1 MARSRRQARRR
12 AVINRIRSSIADG
25 IDELA
30 QIFSKMSLAV
40 RPGSDPVEH
49 DGEVL
54 RPSQILAQTMDIEN
68 PEELNLPPVKSPP
81 FRIPKPVRSWR
92 PPTVVST
99 FPPLTQSMTNF
110 HAN

>member
-12 AVINRIRSSIADG
+12 FVISRIRTTIADG

-30 QIFSKMSLAV
+30 QIFSKMSIAV
-40 RPGSDPVEH
+40 RPFAEPIEH

-54 RPSQILAQTMDIEN
+54 RPSQILADAMEVEN
-68 PEELNLPPVKSPP
+68 PEESNLPPVKSPP
-81 FRIPKPVRSWR
+81 FKIPKPVRSWR
-92 PPTVVST
+92 PPTVISQ

-110 HAN
+110 PV